1 MRRKLQ
7 THFNGSF
14 QKERQQVYELF
25 VELTCVLQ
33 DVAFSSGATIH
44 NVYSNTREA
53 RQVYRVCRELV

>member
-1 MRRKLQ
+1 
-7 THFNGSF
+7 
-14 QKERQQVYELF
+14 LF

-53 RQVYRVCRELV
+53 RQVYRACRELV